1 MSRKKYDTDPQ
12 AEALPEQES
21 VADAESPPPQGI
33 TVRRFEG
40 TERSHFHRN
49 RPEVKRIDPESL
61 KIPCPPECG
70 LHQHHDPFLLHPD
83 EKTVMQVRV
92 DHAAELLECD
102 EITGGTSRWDIATEE
117 QIAAYQAAQKRL
129 YQR

>member
-1 MSRKKYDTDPQ
+1 MSRKKYE
-12 AEALPEQES
+12 AEAEVQDSAAELAPE
-21 VADAESPPPQGI
+21 APPQGI
-33 TVRRFEG
+33 TLRRFEG
-40 TERSHFHRN
+40 TDRKHFHRN
-49 RPEVKRIDPESL
+49 RPTVLRIDPDSL

-70 LHQHHDPFLLHPD
+70 LHAHHDPFLLHPD
-83 EKTVMQVRV
+83 GKTVMPVRV

-129 YQR
+129 YEPR